1 MIPCSKGLWFYEIVY
16 SSGGGVPTIEDEA
29 AGFPRGAERGSWK
42 GEKTL
47 SHISEADGE
56 GSRSSV

>member
-1 MIPCSKGLWFYEIVY
+1 MKLFIQA
-16 SSGGGVPTIEDEA
+16 GGGVPTIEDEA